1 MYGYLHPSPEA
12 TEAKHHEVVEMLVGA
27 GAGIEAEWLEDEKV
41 RGDERMSAALRAPS
55 KSVDSGTG

>member
-27 GAGIEAEWLEDEKV
+27 GAGIAAEWLEEARV
-41 RGDERMSAALRAPS
+41 RGDERMRAALSRAQ
-55 KSVDSGTG
+55 